1 MDVGHFFSLAAE
13 SYFLVTSLTLAL
25 TAARARAEEDE
36 ELPSRLFRT
45 TQRLAL
51 FGGLPALLGCLWW
64 LFSQRQG
71 HGDSGIMSGETA
83 FVLLFILGA
92 LGLLLVW
99 VCTVALAF
107 IAAALVRHARPVP
120 AGLIT
125 FFFVQFAPA
134 MGLLLFVLQRPV
146 R

>member
-1 MDVGHFFSLAAE
+1 MDVGHFFSTAAE
-13 SYFLVTSLTLAL
+13 AYFFITSLVLAL
-25 TAARARAEEDE
+25 TAARARAEDDV
-36 ELPSRLFRT
+36 ELPTRLFRA
-45 TQRLAL
+45 TQRLAM
-51 FGGLPALLGCLWW
+51 FVGLPMLLGCLWW

-71 HGDSGIMSGETA
+71 HGNSGIMSGETA
-83 FVLLFILGA
+83 FVLLFVLGA

-99 VCTVALAF
+99 VCTVCLAF
-107 IAAALVRHARPVP
+107 LAAALVRNARPMT

-134 MGLLLFVLQRPV
+134 LGLLLFVVQRPV